1 MGAIGKGIGNIIG
14 SITGAKQAG
23 EAASEAGQLQYQATQ
38 EAVAEQRRQFDEL
51 VKLMSPYVTAGGQ
64 ALGQQQTFLGL
75 QGPEAE
81 QAAIERIATSPQFQ
95 ALTQQ
100 GENALLQNAAATGGL
115 RGGNFQASLAQFR
128 PQVLSSLLEQQY
140 NRLGG
145 LTELGQ
151 ASAAMQGKQGMQLG
165 QNVSDLFGRGAAA
178 QAMGIVAK
186 GNVPRQAFGDL
197 LNMGS
202 MYFGAKALLK

>member
-1 MGAIGKGIGNIIG
+1 MSAIGKGIGNIIG
-14 SITGAKQAG
+14 GITGAKQAG
-23 EAASEAGQLQYQATQ
+23 EAAAQAGQLQYQASQ
-38 EAVAEQRRQFDEL
+38 EGVAEQRRQFDEL

-75 QGPEAE
+75 QGPAAE

-178 QAMGIVAK
+178 QAMGVVAK

-197 LNMGS
+197 LNIGS
-202 MYFGAKALLK
+202 MYFGGKALLK